1 MHGERVHAHTIDVRR
16 QFRRSAEW
24 FWIEFV
30 SVSDAAPHFLPRL
43 THARRDELGPNQ
55 ACTLF
60 GATAGSDVIEGD
72 AYIRVGY
79 GLDPKDIWRR
89 CLLVLIGYFFVFQIT
104 QIIALEFF
112 PVRFFSLFSQ
122 NSFPSVHIVHSNTAS
137 TFLSTSSHAK
147 TKMPR
152 IGMLDSERGSS
163 SNPSPSKES
172 LTATSLCNQR
182 RKEGV
187 QSSLTRHPPL

>member
-1 MHGERVHAHTIDVRR
+1 MASMHGERVHAHTIDVRR

-112 PVRFFSLFSQ
+112 PVRFFHYFHRIHSRVFTLF
-122 NSFPSVHIVHSNTAS
+122 TAIRLQPFYQHLR
-137 TFLSTSSHAK
+137 TRK
-147 TKMPR
+147 
-152 IGMLDSERGSS
+152 
-163 SNPSPSKES
+163 
-172 LTATSLCNQR
+172 R
-182 RKEGV
+182 RCQE
-187 QSSLTRHPPL
+187 